1 MFDAAMDK
9 YTFKFGKPTDSDPRL
24 GIHKGKISLSNQ
36 ELQPLFDAVIN
47 KIIMSC
53 SRALINKK
61 SEVRKSEVRK
71 RTGRR
76 YAF

>member
-9 YTFKFGKPTDSDPRL
+9 YTFKFGIPSHNDSSL

-36 ELQPLFDAVIN
+36 ELQPLFDAVID
-47 KIIMSC
+47 KIITNC
-53 SRALINKK
+53 SNALISQNA
-61 SEVRKSEVRK
+61 EVRK
-71 RTGRR
+71 RTARR